1 MNMKHCIECGTK
13 LQTKYLDNEGII
25 PYCTTC
31 EQLRF
36 PVFSTAVSVI
46 ITNTAKDKILL
57 IQQYGKERN
66 ILVAGYINKGENA
79 EETVKRE
86 VFEEVGLYATDIT
99 YNRSEYYSKTNTL
112 MLNFTCSVKYDDY
125 VINTNEVDRVSWFTI
140 QECKKH
146 IAHGSL
152 AEKFLSAYLQE

>member
-1 MNMKHCIECGTK
+1 MKHCIECGTK

-31 EQLRF
+31 EQFRF
-36 PVFSTAVSVI
+36 PVFDTAVSVI
-46 ITNTAKDKILL
+46 VTNTAKDKILL
-57 IQQYGKERN
+57 IQQYGQKRN

-86 VFEEVGLYATDIT
+86 VFEEVGLCATDIA

-112 MLNFTCSVKYDDY
+112 MLNFTCSVKYDNY
-125 VINTNEVDRVSWFTI
+125 VVNANEVDQVSWFNI
-140 QECKKH
+140 QECKEH